1 MRNHRLRIAL
11 VATAVVVT
19 PAACGQ
25 PGEVPP
31 PGPADEEEIDPE
43 APSSPAPDI
52 EPLEPGD
59 Q

>member
-1 MRNHRLRIAL
+1 MRNHRLRTGL
-11 VATAVVVT
+11 VATAVGVT
-19 PAACGQ
+19 TAACGQ

-31 PGPADEEEIDPE
+31 PEPANEEEIDPI